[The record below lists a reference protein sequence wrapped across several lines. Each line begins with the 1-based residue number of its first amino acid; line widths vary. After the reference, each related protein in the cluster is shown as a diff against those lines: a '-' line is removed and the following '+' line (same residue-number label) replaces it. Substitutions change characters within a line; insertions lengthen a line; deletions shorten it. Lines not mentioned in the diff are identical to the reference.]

1 MVHGRHLFSHPAERY
16 NQKEYWQRCM
26 QYYQQLSDQER
37 WNQVCYYM
45 DLMRRAEFA
54 HTREFYTRILMQLRK
69 RKAQS
74 GPDHAE
80 DEDRAAEPPASR
92 QLIKTTEE
100 LVCPDKFLERL
111 TAIL

>member
-1 MVHGRHLFSHPAERY
+1 
-16 NQKEYWQRCM
+16 M

-45 DLMRRAEFA
+45 DLMHRAEFA
-54 HTREFYTRILMQLRK
+54 HMREFYVRILMQLRK

-80 DEDRAAEPPASR
+80 GEDRAAESPTSR
-92 QLIKTTEE
+92 QLIKTIGEAYCHFMSGGAGQKHGPPAC
-100 LVCPDKFLERL
+100 LRL
-111 TAIL
+111 RGIQNML